1 MKKNIAVVCLLLAG
15 VLIGFFASSYFKNT
29 EKFPVDS
36 FSELHSGGYKYI
48 NPLYECSNSQ
58 SLGAKEYGN
67 LEAKLRSFV
76 DQKTASG
83 GITQA
88 SVYFRDLN
96 NGPWIGIH
104 EKTEFSPSS
113 LLKLPVMLAYFKRA
127 EADPSILT
135 KIIAYDK
142 VPEGQFQVL
151 SQGISPK
158 NPISLG
164 KKYTVKQLIEA
175 MIEGS
180 DNTALSLLE
189 ENISNAEIDRVTLDL
204 GIPTAT
210 DLTPEDYMNVK
221 DYSALFRVLFNASYL
236 NRDFSQ
242 KALEILAK
250 AEFNEGIRKPVP
262 MVISIAHKFG
272 ERNLPNG
279 INQLHDCGII
289 YYPSHPYLLCVMT
302 RGTYFAN
309 LEQVIQNISGLVY
322 GEVDS
327 RYKTR
332 VR

>member
-1 MKKNIAVVCLLLAG
+1 MKKNIIAVCLLLIGA
-15 VLIGFFASSYFKNT
+15 LIGFFTSFYFKT
-29 EKFPVDS
+29 AEKLPVDS

-48 NPLYECSNSQ
+48 NPLYECGNSR
-58 SLGAKEYGN
+58 SLGASEYGN
-67 LEAKLRSFV
+67 LESKIKKYINQR
-76 DQKTASG
+76 TANSD
-83 GITQA
+83 ITQA

-96 NGPWIGIH
+96 NGPWFGVN
-104 EKTEFSPSS
+104 EKMAFTPSS
-113 LLKLPVMLAYFKRA
+113 LLKLPVMLAYFKKA
-127 EADPSILT
+127 EADSSILA
-135 KIIAYDK
+135 KIISYDK
-142 VPEGQFQVL
+142 VPDGQFQVL
-151 SQGISPK
+151 SQGVVPR
-158 NPISLG
+158 NPIQLG
-164 KKYTVKQLIEA
+164 KKYTVEQLVES

-189 ENISNAEIDRVTLDL
+189 ENISNAEIDKVTQDL

-210 DLTPEDYMNVK
+210 DSTPEDYMNVK
-221 DYSALFRVLFNASYL
+221 DYSALFRVLFNGSYL

-262 MVISIAHKFG
+262 AQISIAHKFG

-289 YYPSHPYLLCVMT
+289 YYPNHPYLLCVMT
-302 RGTYFAN
+302 RGTDFAN
-309 LEQVIQNISGLVY
+309 LEQVIQNISRLVY

-332 VR
+332 AR